1 MSNNNMQSNMRNVG
15 SNLNWPV
22 NYAQMELTSYDV
34 YSVSQSEKHHRW
46 CTQESESIVEKL
58 LVAIG
63 FLSAILV
70 LCFAVLVVF

>member
-34 YSVSQSEKHHRW
+34 YSVYQSEKHHRW
-46 CTQESESIVEKL
+46 CTQESETTLEKV